1 MGVMEALLWGMG
13 LISSSSS
20 WGNPA
25 SQTLHTIHLP
35 SSVPVTATVITDY
48 FLPRIAKSLEAGA
61 VKPAVVPSSCLL
73 SDLASFCLLRSGFA
87 RRRLLRS
94 GFARRRLLRSGFT
107 RHRLLRSGFARR
119 RLLRSG
125 SSSLIWVVFSDL
137 GLLDVVFSDLGQ
149 NHRQMVRS
157 NRRIVVPVRSYGG
170 GEEDMVEIRMKNKPS
185 YVATSAYVATTW
197 RVHGANI

>member
-20 WGNPA
+20 WRNPA

-73 SDLASFCLLRSGFA
+73 SDIASFCLLRSGFA

-94 GFARRRLLRSGFT
+94 GFARR
-107 RHRLLRSGFARR
+107 RLLRSGFARR

-157 NRRIVVPVRSYGG
+157 NRRIVVPVS
-170 GEEDMVEIRMKNKPS
+170 
-185 YVATSAYVATTW
+185 W
-197 RVHGANI
+197 R